1 MVINKRTGIKG
12 KGSVKRSKSSVK
24 RSKQKKINNNSNKFN
39 YKKEDKKL
47 SCLIIYLI
55 LGTVL
60 FKKKFKKHL
69 MELKKL
75 NIVIPKHFTNKEVN
89 YILNKI
95 KLCIPK
101 IEKKI
106 HKIKKG
112 GYLFKRIEDKA
123 DQPIT
128 GADFTRLLDELQGLT
143 SNLRYVP
150 EGRDFTKADVLLSLM
165 RGDEASFD
173 AYVKFFIYPNFY
185 KLYPYP
191 HFKNIFSKSEKD
203 PPNEYA
209 GGTPLFER
217 YEDLGDYLLAYISYR
232 DAKNQ
237 YLVDQGLKSPNVLK
251 KGFLDKFTAAY
262 DKAATKYSM
271 AKMQLNPK
279 RMIIM

>member
-1 MVINKRTGIKG
+1 MVINKKTGIKG
-12 KGSVKRSKSSVK
+12 KSSVKRSKGSVK

-55 LGTVL
+55 LGTFL

-95 KLCIPK
+95 RLCIPK

-237 YLVDQGLKSPNVLK
+237 YLVDQGLKSPNILK

-279 RMIIM
+279 KMIIM